1 MTDSGSKSK
10 PAVWQVVVGIIVVI
24 VFLIGLF
31 EVIDRVFSWG
41 FFLLVVA
48 GFGAWWFFAR
58 RSN

>member
-1 MTDSGSKSK
+1 MTDNGSRSK

-48 GFGAWWFFAR
+48 GFGAWWFFLR
-58 RSN
+58 KKG

>member
-1 MTDSGSKSK
+1 MTDNGSRSK

-41 FFLLVVA
+41 FFLLVAA
-48 GFGAWWFFAR
+48 GFGAWWFFLR
-58 RSN
+58 KKG